1 MSDQQRPKDELD
13 LSLYPPPQI
22 VPSKQQKHTYDRV
35 KRLRLKRGDILVV
48 SDPLD
53 AYNLSRMRWPY
64 IAFQVPIVVVQGS
77 VDVLPAATLR
87 KILAES
93 EDCSRIIIPK

>member
-1 MSDQQRPKDELD
+1 MSQKPPKDELD
-13 LSLYPPPQI
+13 LSLYPPPQV
-22 VPSKQQKHTYDRV
+22 VPSRQQKHSYDRV

-53 AYNLSRMRWPY
+53 AYNLSRMKWPY
-64 IAFQVPIVVVQGS
+64 ISFQVPIVVVQGS
-77 VDVLPAATLR
+77 IEAMPAATLR

-93 EDCSRIIIPK
+93 EECSRLIIPK